1 MKMSYAPTFGAPG
14 GHTFAVGAPG
24 LKTHV
29 FTAIVLQHASSE
41 LRMRY

>member
-1 MKMSYAPTFGAPG
+1 MSYEPTFGAPG